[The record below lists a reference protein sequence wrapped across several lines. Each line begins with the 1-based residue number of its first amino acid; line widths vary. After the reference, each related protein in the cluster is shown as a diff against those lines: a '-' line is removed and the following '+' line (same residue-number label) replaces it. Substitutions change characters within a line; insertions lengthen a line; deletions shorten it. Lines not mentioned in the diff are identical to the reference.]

1 MKAIERVIYNDN
13 WVTLVIILA
22 IVLLA
27 MMKLLK
33 PTKLYGYTIAF
44 VTPGFFHKRMEEGVS
59 FFTPFKLL
67 LFSFSII
74 VISLFL
80 FFTLVSE
87 IYSHSFL
94 AFLGLFLFVSV
105 YFSVRFFLDY
115 ALANI
120 LGLSKTVNYFLYTKS
135 GYLYVLSIWLFPIII
150 LYQYTFTNKL
160 FLIYSFCILLVFRV
174 FLILTNNKKL
184 VISKLFYFIL
194 YFCTLEIAPL
204 LILYKTTTT

>member
-1 MKAIERVIYNDN
+1 MQAIERITNHDS
-13 WVTLVIILA
+13 WITLVIVLA

-27 MMKLLK
+27 MMKSLK
-33 PTKLYGYTIAF
+33 PTKLYGYSVAF
-44 VTPGFFHKRMEEGVS
+44 ITPGFFHKRMEEGAS
-59 FFTPFKLL
+59 FFSPFKLF
-67 LFSFSII
+67 LFSFSTI

-80 FFTLVSE
+80 FLTLVSE

-94 AFLGLFLFVSV
+94 AFLGLFLFVIL
-105 YFSVRFFLDY
+105 YFLVRFLIDY

-120 LGLSKTVNYFLYTKS
+120 LGLSSIVNYFLHTKS
-135 GYLYVLSIWLFPIII
+135 GYLYVLCIWLLPIII

-160 FLIYSFCILLVFRV
+160 FLIYSFIILLIFRA

>member
-1 MKAIERVIYNDN
+1 MQAIERITNHDS
-13 WVTLVIILA
+13 WITLVIVLA

-27 MMKLLK
+27 MMKALK

-44 VTPGFFHKRMEEGVS
+44 ITPGFFHKRTEEGAS

-67 LFSFSII
+67 LFSFSSI

-80 FFTLVSE
+80 FLILVSE

-94 AFLGLFLFVSV
+94 AFLGLLLFVIL
-105 YFSVRFFLDY
+105 YFLLRFLIDY
-115 ALANI
+115 ALANT
-120 LGLSKTVNYFLYTKS
+120 LGLSSIVSYFLHTKS
-135 GYLYVLSIWLFPIII
+135 GYLYVLSIWLLPFII

-160 FLIYSFCILLVFRV
+160 FLVYSFGILLIFRA